1 MLIPGV
7 YIKGN
12 DLAGMLNG
20 KIKALLE
27 KGLSVTF
34 IECHQRTQ
42 RLYLTSCM
50 AFGFINTEMTGRGRL
65 VSQVKSMN

>member
-1 MLIPGV
+1 MHIP
-7 YIKGN
+7 IPIHIFRK
-12 DLAGMLNG
+12 